1 LGYAIERFNLPLIRQ
16 LLDLGADPNNQ
27 VGVFGSVLRYS
38 VFKGLDAITPLL
50 IEKGADLNVSTMDCR
65 SPLAAAIDQ
74 RNEPL
79 IRQMLDWGA
88 DVNID
93 DGYPLL
99 MACQEGNMKLVNL
112 LIDAGAELQVQQG
125 IPGNALRRAA
135 MWGHLEVCKLLISR
149 GVDVNAHGG
158 QYG

>member
-1 LGYAIERFNLPLIRQ
+1 
-16 LLDLGADPNNQ
+16 
-27 VGVFGSVLRYS
+27 
-38 VFKGLDAITPLL
+38 
-50 IEKGADLNVSTMDCR
+50 MDCR